1 MKKLVFCLLS
11 LIALSSC
18 KEDDSS
24 ISDAQITF
32 ITPSQKELLEESHK
46 IGDSL
51 KFDFEVSSKSS
62 LVLVS
67 CKFIIIDP
75 TKINVGEHM
84 IYVNSAN
91 FYELKSNILSVKWR
105 IPNDELISN
114 KYAKEQDTSTI
125 KDELHIEVI
134 TEDHKKEFVY
144 QFTNIN

>member
-1 MKKLVFCLLS
+1 MS
-11 LIALSSC
+11 LATLWSC
-18 KEDDSS
+18 KEDGT
-24 ISDAQITF
+24 ISDARITF
-32 ITPSQKELLEESHK
+32 TEPSKEALLGGAYA

-51 KFDFEVSSKSS
+51 KFDFEMSSKSS